1 MPCLVDCQEEH
12 DEIKYEGLAKY
23 RLNIWRITKKVWL

>member
-12 DEIKYEGLAKY
+12 DEIKQDMKLKYEGLAKY
-23 RLNIWRITKKVWL
+23 RLNI